1 VRQYLPDQQRGIVK
15 LTLGVASIAHLSP
28 KQLKER
34 GMALRTPVIVKPKT
48 VRDDMPLA
56 ATMRDIR
63 IWLDSERIE
72 PVEFKAVVGRVG
84 LGFEISFR
92 DEHEAERFQER
103 FASLLP

>member
-1 VRQYLPDQQRGIVK
+1 
-15 LTLGVASIAHLSP
+15 
-28 KQLKER
+28 
-34 GMALRTPVIVKPKT
+34 MALRTPVVVQPKT
-48 VRDDMPLA
+48 IRDMPLA
-56 ATMRDIR
+56 ETMRNIR

-103 FASLLP
+103 FGSLLT

>member
-1 VRQYLPDQQRGIVK
+1 VRPYLPGQQRGVVK
-15 LTLGVASIAHLSP
+15 LTLGVASIPRLSP

-34 GMALRTPVIVKPKT
+34 RMALRTPVIVQPKT
-48 VRDDMPLA
+48 VREMPLA
-56 ATMRDIR
+56 ETMRDIR
-63 IWLDSERIE
+63 IWLDNERIE
-72 PVEFKAVVGRVG
+72 PVEFKAVVGKLG